1 MLEIEKIDKYL
12 LLNDDCFSALKN
24 IPDNSVDLILTDPPY
39 NIAKYSTGN
48 LKFEWR
54 SDINNDLAK
63 WDLIELK
70 PSDLISE
77 FKRILSPKGN
87 IFIFCSY
94 NIIGEYHKVFD
105 PEFDTFQ
112 FMVWHKTNPV
122 PNFRKSSFLN
132 SCELIVGCWNKG
144 HTWNFTNQRDMH
156 NFVESGICM
165 GAERVKGK
173 DGKYLHPTQKP
184 ISILEK
190 IIKIASNEN
199 DVVLDCFAGSG
210 TALAAAF
217 ELDRRWIG
225 IDNSMESYKAIYKR
239 FTQGLDTYGDYV
251 DHPSV
256 KQLCFDLGTIEKCPF
271 DIYTCKSYINLLND
285 KNTDVDS
292 KDEAER
298 LEVHPV

>member
-1 MLEIEKIDKYL
+1 MIDMSKLQRYIL
-12 LLNDDCFSALKN
+12 INDDCFNALKR
-24 IPDNSVDLILTDPPY
+24 IPDHSVDLILTDPPY

-48 LKFEWR
+48 IKFDWR
-54 SDINNDLAK
+54 SDINNDLAE
-63 WDLIELK
+63 WDLVEFK
-70 PSDLISE
+70 PEDLIDE
-77 FKRILSPKGN
+77 FKRIIKPQGN

-94 NIIGEYHKVFD
+94 NMIGEYHKVFD

-165 GAERVKGK
+165 GAERVKGR

-199 DVVLDCFAGSG
+199 DVVLDCFN
-210 TALAAAF
+210 AASPVLPTPLKQSNTTSFSF
-217 ELDRRWIG
+217 EAIFIIFSRIEIG
-225 IDNSMESYKAIYKR
+225 
-239 FTQGLDTYGDYV
+239 FWVG
-251 DHPSV
+251 
-256 KQLCFDLGTIEKCPF
+256 C
-271 DIYTCKSYINLLND
+271 
-285 KNTDVDS
+285 
-292 KDEAER
+292 
-298 LEVHPV
+298 LE